1 MELLV
6 FLADR
11 RGEVIR
17 RDELL
22 EVIWPGVVVGDE
34 TLTQAITKL
43 RRALGDDARAPRY
56 IETISKRGYRLLAPT
71 RLRPRPPAG
80 VALAEPPSADDETA
94 SAADEVDAVRTI
106 TPPAPRRCRALA
118 LGALVVFAIASAAA
132 WIVHRGAATETP
144 SADPMPIA
152 PGSLAQRIDAP
163 SVTVV
168 PFEVLTDTREHDYLA
183 RGIAADLATD
193 LSRLTGMTVIAAP
206 AVTPKRDG
214 IDAADAATADLRYVV
229 SGTLQRDGEQLR
241 INVRLSDVR
250 SLRQLWSDRYVAPA
264 GDPLAVQKGI
274 VARLLDVLPAKV
286 SDAARESVSRRYTR
300 NAASYDYFLRG
311 QGVVAAR
318 GGEENEQARTM
329 YRKALELDP
338 TFARAYAMLAVTY
351 TLDYRYGWRSDVR
364 EPLARARELA
374 EAARSI
380 NSETPEAWWALGFVD
395 AHRRRHDDA
404 LRHFARAIELNPY
417 YAEAWAYMGAIHV
430 FTGNASRALP
440 VLHAALRMH
449 GEGRAFFYELLAR
462 AHLFLGDHELALI
475 NLREAIERNPT
486 VLEARVFLAATHA
499 ASGDL
504 DSARWEAEEI
514 RQLFPAFTVQNWLGT
529 FPMTDAEYLRRLE
542 TLLEPAGL

>member
-1 MELLV
+1 V
-6 FLADR
+6 LAD
-11 RGEVIR
+11 
-17 RDELL
+17 D
-22 EVIWPGVVVGDE
+22 
-34 TLTQAITKL
+34 
-43 RRALGDDARAPRY
+43 
-56 IETISKRGYRLLAPT
+56 
-71 RLRPRPPAG
+71 
-80 VALAEPPSADDETA
+80 
-94 SAADEVDAVRTI
+94 
-106 TPPAPRRCRALA
+106 
-118 LGALVVFAIASAAA
+118 
-132 WIVHRGAATETP
+132 
-144 SADPMPIA
+144 
-152 PGSLAQRIDAP
+152 
-163 SVTVV
+163 
-168 PFEVLTDTREHDYLA
+168 REHDYLV

-193 LSRLTGMTVIAAP
+193 LARLTGMTVIAAL
-206 AVTPKRDG
+206 AVPPKMAEG
-214 IDAADAATADLRYVV
+214 MPVNVATAELRYLV

-241 INVRLSDVR
+241 VNVHLSDAG
-250 SLRQLWSDRYVAPA
+250 SLRQIWSVRYLTPA
-264 GDPLAVQKGI
+264 DDPLAVQKGI

-300 NAASYDYFLRG
+300 NPDSYDYFLRG

-318 GGEENEQARTM
+318 GGEENAQARTM

-404 LRHFARAIELNPY
+404 LRHFGRAIELNPY

-462 AHLFLGDHELALI
+462 AHLFLGDNELALI
-475 NLREAIERNPT
+475 NLREAIARNPT
-486 VLEARVFLAATHA
+486 VLEARVFLAAAHA

-514 RQLFPAFTVQNWLGT
+514 RHLFPGFAVQSWLGT
-529 FPMTDAEYLRRLE
+529 FPMTDADYRLRLE
-542 TLLEPAGL
+542 SLLSQAGL